1 MNLLTDIPLL
11 GRLLGTDSA
20 AADTVAR
27 SARPVVAGDYTPASK
42 FWVVQDFSQW
52 LAGLG
57 LSPWW
62 CDALAFAV
70 VCVGLTLTVWLID
83 RVVLRLGLTF
93 IRRWAKHSRRAI
105 VGILF
110 QRKFYRRALYLIPL
124 GVILFCVNTF
134 FRGFAP
140 GLIEAVRIATRC
152 ALFFTAM
159 LVGFSVLDALND
171 LYQRRPEAQLRSIKG
186 YVQVGKIL
194 VAFVVAILIV
204 AALLR
209 ESPARLFVGLGAAA
223 AVLSLIFRD
232 TLLDFVAS
240 IQLAAQDML
249 RPGDWIEVP
258 GKQANGVVLD
268 INLNSVKVQNWD
280 NTVTTIPI
288 YSMVSE
294 SFINWRCMEESAG
307 RRFTCRFRLDVASIA
322 RADDTL
328 LRRMAEDPLTRSE
341 SQAAIE
347 LARSS
352 SPQYLTNLALFRAHM
367 EVWLFRHPQLN
378 PRMLTFARYLTE
390 VTETGLVFEV
400 YAFARN
406 TESEYAYDAVRR
418 STMEYVMACLPL
430 FDLRMFQRPS
440 GLDVEEIGRED
451 RQPGAKTS

>member
-1 MNLLTDIPLL
+1 MNLSSHIPLIGHL
-11 GRLLGTDSA
+11 SGTGGGAAETLLRQAS
-20 AADTVAR
+20 AADTAPYV
-27 SARPVVAGDYTPASK
+27 PASK

-57 LSPWW
+57 ISAWW
-62 CDALAFAV
+62 CDTLTFLA
-70 VCVGLTLTVWLID
+70 VCAGLVLTVWLID
-83 RVVLRLGLTF
+83 RVLFRLGLTL
-93 IRRWAKHSRRAI
+93 IRRWSKRSRHAI

-110 QRKFYRRALYLIPL
+110 ERKFYRRALYLIPL
-124 GVILFCVNTF
+124 GVILFSVNTF
-134 FRGFAP
+134 FRGFTP

-194 VAFVVAILIV
+194 VAFVTAILIV
-204 AALLR
+204 AALLQ
-209 ESPARLFVGLGAAA
+209 ESPVRLFVGLGAAA

-249 RPGDWIEVP
+249 RPGDWIEMP
-258 GKQANGVVLD
+258 GKQADGIVLD

-328 LRRMAEDPLTRSE
+328 LQRMAEDPLTHSE
-341 SQAAIE
+341 AEAAVK

-406 TESEYAYDAVRR
+406 TESEYAYDAIRR

-430 FDLRMFQRPS
+430 FGLRMFQRPS
-440 GLDVEEIGRED
+440 GLDVEEIGRDD
-451 RQPGAKTS
+451 RQPGSKTS